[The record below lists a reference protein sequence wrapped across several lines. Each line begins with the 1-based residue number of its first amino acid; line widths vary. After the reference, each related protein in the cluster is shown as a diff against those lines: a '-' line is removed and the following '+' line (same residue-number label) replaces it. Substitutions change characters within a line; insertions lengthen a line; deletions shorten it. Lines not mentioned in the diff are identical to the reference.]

1 MANVRSADAF
11 LGAVLA
17 LALISAALI
26 SCGPSQADSGSSE
39 NVPVQTSD
47 DSSLRGVDDLTARAS
62 EWAVITI
69 ESKRRHDYTW
79 MAQERPGGGFE
90 PDEFALIGPFRCY
103 AYVGADEALEIDE
116 DELFYLVVNGRHAF
130 GFVSGSPEGTRSGET
145 GGGLYTNLS
154 SMIEEYGMLTD
165 DGAGCF
171 MVDWSAGQADGES
184 DYPLVLVGVAD
195 GQCVVAREP
204 FRRWDEPSEALLD
217 DIRAVWG
224 KGEVDLR
231 HERFPLDVS
240 DEYLIGN

>member
-1 MANVRSADAF
+1 MACVRSVGAF
-11 LGAVLA
+11 LGIALA
-17 LALISAALI
+17 LALASSALI
-26 SCGPSQADSGSSE
+26 SCGAAQTDSGPSKGA
-39 NVPVQTSD
+39 PVQTSD

-69 ESKRRHDYTW
+69 ESKRRHDYAW
-79 MAQERPGGGFE
+79 MAQERSGGGFE

-103 AYVGADEALEIDE
+103 TYLGPDKALEVDE

-130 GFVSGSPEGTRSGET
+130 GFISGSSEETPSGET

-154 SMIEEYGMLTD
+154 NRIGEYGTLTG

-171 MVDWSAGQADGES
+171 MLDWSFGQTDAEGDR
-184 DYPLVLVGVAD
+184 PLVMVGVTD
-195 GQCVVAREP
+195 GQCAVAREP
-204 FRRWDEPSEALLD
+204 FRRWDEPSEALID
-217 DIRAVWG
+217 DIRSVCD

-240 DEYLIGN
+240 EEYLIGN